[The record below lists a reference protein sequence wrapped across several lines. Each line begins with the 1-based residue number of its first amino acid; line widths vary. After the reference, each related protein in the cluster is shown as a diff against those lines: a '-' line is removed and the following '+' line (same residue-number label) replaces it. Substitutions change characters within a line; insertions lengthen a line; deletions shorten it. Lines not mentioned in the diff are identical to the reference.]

1 VVITADEGVRAGK
14 KIPLKANVDD
24 ALTNPETSS
33 VQKVIVC
40 KRTGG
45 DIKWNQHRDIWYEDL
60 MKVAG
65 AVLRAERDGRRRS
78 AVHPLHLRLHRQ
90 AEGRAAHHRRLPGV
104 CGLTHERVFDYRPG
118 EVYWCT
124 ADVGWV
130 TGHSYIVYGPLA
142 NGATT
147 LLFEG
152 VPNYPDITRVAKIVD
167 KHKVNILYT
176 ATAIRAMMAS
186 APPPARAPMAAAC
199 ACSVRWASRSTR
211 SLGLVLQ
218 ERRQVALPDRR
229 HLVADRNR
237 RQLMSP
243 LPGAHALKPGSAA
256 RRSSAWC
263 RRWWT
268 TWATSS
274 KARPKATW

>member
-1 VVITADEGVRAGK
+1 MIPEAVVAMLACTRIGAIHSVVFGGFSPEALAGRIIDCKSKVVITADEGIRAGK
-14 KIPLKANVDD
+14 KIPLKANVDE

-33 VQKVIVC
+33 IQKVIVC

-65 AVLRAERDGRRRS
+65 TVLRAEGDGRRRS
-78 AVHPLHLRLHRQ
+78 AVHPLHLRFDRQ
-90 AEGRAAHHRRLPGV
+90 AEGRAAHHRRLPVVRGDDPRA
-104 CGLTHERVFDYRPG
+104 RVRLPPG

-167 KHKVNILYT
+167 KHKVNIFYT
-176 ATAIRAMMAS
+176 APTAIRA
-186 APPPARAPMAAAC
+186 
-199 ACSVRWASRSTR
+199 
-211 SLGLVLQ
+211 
-218 ERRQVALPDRR
+218 
-229 HLVADRNR
+229 
-237 RQLMSP
+237 LM
-243 LPGAHALKPGSAA
+243 G
-256 RRSSAWC
+256 R
-263 RRWWT
+263 
-268 TWATSS
+268 ATS
-274 KARPKATW
+274 R